1 MPIPDIAVIGDAG
14 HVQDHNDII
23 GVLQEHDDALD
34 LKAPLASPTFTGTVV
49 LPSSTSIGDVTNTEI
64 SYLDGVTSAIQTQ
77 INSKASLDSPSLSG
91 TPTAPTASTGTST
104 TQIAT
109 TAFVQAAV
117 SSGGGAYQAYDED
130 LNAIASLTGTSG
142 LLKKTAA
149 NTWSLDTSTYALN
162 NQTMYIGTTEVSIN
176 RGSSNITLNG
186 TSIDG
191 NAGTV
196 TDGVYTTGSY
206 SDPSWLTLSK
216 SKVGLGNVE
225 NTALST
231 WTGSSNIT
239 TLGTVSTGVW
249 SGTAIG
255 ISKGGTGLTSTPTNG
270 QILIGN
276 GTGFSL
282 ATITAGSNITVTNS
296 TGGITIASTASGGT
310 PGVSKMYMTTVTLTF
325 PQDIPWY
332 GAVFPAGS
340 FFANNGLNTR
350 YSFTSFI
357 ITLPSGTFSTN
368 PYIQCTPQ
376 TGTPNNVNAIS
387 SSTTSVYVQYCNFYG
402 RPNTNE
408 GFTFG
413 PNSTF
418 TTDTIKL
425 VAMEP

>member
-14 HVQDHNDII
+14 HVQDHNDIV
-23 GVLQEHDDALD
+23 GVLQNHDDALD

-49 LPSSTSIGDVTNTEI
+49 LPSSTSIGDVSNTEI

-77 INSKASLDSPSLSG
+77 INSKAPLDSPSLSG
-91 TPTAPTASTGTST
+91 IPTAPTATTGTNT

-162 NQTMYIGTTEVSIN
+162 NQTMYIGTTEVAIN

-196 TDGVYTTGSY
+196 TNGVYTTGSY

-231 WTGSSNIT
+231 WTGSSSIT

-249 SGTAIG
+249 NGTEIG

-296 TGGITIASTASGGT
+296 AGGITIASTASGSSIFAQATIRATWTGSVPPFQDGATGT
-310 PGVSKMYMTTVTLTF
+310 TLTVTLPVGRFTQAPIVSCQEMNITHNGVAGDQYF
-325 PQDIPWY
+325 DVLPYTVSTSSVGLWVQNIGPRISIPGGRNITGGVVDIW
-332 GAVFPAGS
+332 AVQMTSGS
-340 FFANNGLNTR
+340 SLG
-350 YSFTSFI
+350 
-357 ITLPSGTFSTN
+357 
-368 PYIQCTPQ
+368 
-376 TGTPNNVNAIS
+376 
-387 SSTTSVYVQYCNFYG
+387 
-402 RPNTNE
+402 
-408 GFTFG
+408 
-413 PNSTF
+413 
-418 TTDTIKL
+418 
-425 VAMEP
+425 